1 MLVTSTLWW
10 MVAKTV
16 GIMVICGST
25 THTNKNPTRPCI
37 KRDLTPNCYQEG
49 ETFLGFPLSRK
60 SKSSLQ
66 SISTFQ
72 QQFNFERILEQNFTY
87 IISFGTNHGWL
98 VSGEQT
104 GNGVGSLVETIQLT
118 FPYFTWVQRIL
129 IWYALCPLD
138 ENLAELFFTLF
149 QHKSIYFIL
158 TIFIYAKVGCICLT
172 WSRYRIC
179 RRGIHR
185 RHATNTW
192 EQKICLA
199 TILLYR

>member
-1 MLVTSTLWW
+1 MIRWMLVTSTLWW

-72 QQFNFERILEQNFTY
+72 QQFNFERILDQNFTY
-87 IISFGTNHGWL
+87 IISFWYKSWMTCQWRTNW
-98 VSGEQT
+98 E
-104 GNGVGSLVETIQLT
+104 
-118 FPYFTWVQRIL
+118 
-129 IWYALCPLD
+129 
-138 ENLAELFFTLF
+138 
-149 QHKSIYFIL
+149 
-158 TIFIYAKVGCICLT
+158 
-172 WSRYRIC
+172 WSRKPCGKNTAYIPLFYL
-179 RRGIHR
+179 GT
-185 RHATNTW
+185 TNPNMVCALSAW
-192 EQKICLA
+192 WKSGWI
-199 TILLYR
+199 ILYLIST